1 MRHLITQMFIS
12 SILLL
17 ATLAS
22 ADAAGSTDLLKQARQ
37 AAGTERPALSEA
49 DAGSGIKEALAQG
62 VGNAIARLGKTD
74 GFLGDQAVRILIP
87 RKVRKITDTARKLGA
102 DKLVDD
108 FEVSM
113 NRAAE
118 QALPAAAEVFSD
130 AVRQMTMNDALAIVQ
145 GEQDAG
151 TQYFRRV
158 TEDRLRGKLLPI
170 VSTATGASG
179 ATRNFKKL
187 NKKAGGL
194 GSLLSSGDQPFDL
207 DNYVTEQAMD
217 GLFHYVAEEEKAIRK
232 NPLGQASGLLRR
244 VFGR

>member
-1 MRHLITQMFIS
+1 MHKPTASLIVLSFG
-12 SILLL
+12 LLC
-17 ATLAS
+17 TVS
-22 ADAAGSTDLLKQARQ
+22 AVQAGAAADVLKQVTKP
-37 AAGTERPALSEA
+37 AATDPSSLSET

-62 VGNAIARLGKTD
+62 VGNAINRLGKTD
-74 GFLGDQAVRILIP
+74 GFLADQAVRILIP
-87 RKVRKITDTARKLGA
+87 KKVRKLTEAARKLGA

-130 AVRQMTMNDALAIVQ
+130 AVRQMSLQDALGIVRG
-145 GEQDAG
+145 GEDAG

-158 TEDRLRGKLLPI
+158 TEDQLRTRFLPI

-194 GSLLSSGDQPFDL
+194 GGLLNRGDKPFDL
-207 DNYVTEQAMD
+207 DSYVTDQAMN
-217 GLFHYVAEEEKAIRK
+217 GLFHYIAEEEKNIRK
-232 NPLGQASGLLRR
+232 NPLGQASSLLRR